1 MTFLIVL
8 ACLLLLILLVSWG
21 KFNPFLALLFTAIA
35 AGLLLGIPPAKLP
48 ASIQKGIGDTLGS
61 IVLIISF
68 GAMLGKLVS
77 DSGAAQ
83 KMAAV
88 LAKAFGINNIN
99 WALLVTGFVVGIP
112 MFYNVGFVLLV
123 PLLFSITYQ
132 YRLPVVYVGLPMLAA
147 LSVMHGFLP
156 PHPSPVALAAQFNA
170 SLGLTL
176 IYGLIIATPAV
187 LLAGPL
193 FARTLK
199 GMQAKP
205 LESFRPNELPSEQL
219 PGTFNAFISAL
230 LPVVLLAATA
240 ALPYLQVN
248 APAAK
253 GWLQFFSD
261 PTILLLLSLLIALYS
276 LGIAQGKSI
285 KTVMVSFA
293 DAMKDVTPLLLIIGG
308 AGALKQ
314 VLIDSGVST
323 QIAAGMSNLSLPPLV
338 LGWLIA
344 AIIRIAVGSATV
356 AGLTAAGIIA
366 PLVTQGGVTPELM
379 VLSVGAGSLV
389 CSHVN
394 DSGFWMY
401 KEYFNLSIRDTFRSW
416 TLMETIVAFAGLGGV
431 LVLDRFV

>member
-1 MTFLIVL
+1 MTLTIVL

-21 KFNPFLALLFTAIA
+21 KFQPFLALLFTAIA
-35 AGLLLGIPPAKLP
+35 AGLLLGIPPGKLP
-48 ASIQKGIGDTLGS
+48 ASIQKGVGDTLGS

-88 LAKAFGINNIN
+88 LAKVFGINNIN

-193 FARTLK
+193 FARTLR
-199 GMQAKP
+199 GMHAQP
-205 LESFRPNELPSEQL
+205 LETFRPNEMAAAQL
-219 PGTFNAFISAL
+219 PGTFNAFVSAL
-230 LPVVLLAATA
+230 LPVILLAATA
-240 ALPYLQVN
+240 ALPYLKVD
-248 APAAK
+248 APAARS
-253 GWLQFFSD
+253 WLQFFSD
-261 PTILLLLSLLIALYS
+261 PSILLLLSLLIALYT

-285 KTVMVSFA
+285 KTVMQSFA

-314 VLIDSGVST
+314 VLVDSGVST
-323 QIAAGMSNLSLPPLV
+323 QIATSMSGLNLPPLV

-344 AIIRIAVGSATV
+344 ALIRIAVGSATV

-401 KEYFNLSIRDTFRSW
+401 KEYFNLSIKDTFRSW

>member
-1 MTFLIVL
+1 MTILIVL

-21 KFNPFLALLFTAIA
+21 KFHPFLALLLTAIA
-35 AGLLLGIPPAKLP
+35 AGLLLGIAPAKLP
-48 ASIQKGIGDTLGS
+48 ASIQKGVGDTLGS

-83 KMAAV
+83 KMAAI
-88 LAKAFGINNIN
+88 LARVFGIKNIN

-193 FARTLK
+193 FARTLR
-199 GMQAKP
+199 GMQAQP
-205 LESFRPNELPSEQL
+205 LETFRPNEMAQDQL
-219 PGTFNAFISAL
+219 PGTFNAFVSAL
-230 LPVVLLAATA
+230 LPVILLAATA
-240 ALPYLQVN
+240 AVPYLRVD

-253 GWLQFFSD
+253 GVLLFFSD
-261 PTILLLLSLLIALYS
+261 ASILLLLSLLIAIYS

-285 KTVMVSFA
+285 KHVMQSFA
-293 DAMKDVTPLLLIIGG
+293 DSMKDVTPLLLIIGG

-314 VLIDSGVST
+314 VLVDSGVST
-323 QIAAGMSNLSLPPLV
+323 QIAAGMSHFNLPPLV

-401 KEYFNLSIRDTFRSW
+401 KEYFNLSIKDTFRSW

>member
-1 MTFLIVL
+1 MTLAIVL
-8 ACLLLLILLVSWG
+8 ACLLLLILLVSLG
-21 KFNPFLALLFTAIA
+21 KFQPFLALLFTAIA

-48 ASIQKGIGDTLGS
+48 ASIQKGVGDTLGS

-88 LAKAFGINNIN
+88 LAKVFGINNIN

-193 FARTLK
+193 FARTLR
-199 GMQAKP
+199 GMQAQP
-205 LESFRPNELPSEQL
+205 LETFRPNEMATTQL
-219 PGTFNAFISAL
+219 PGTFNAFVSAL
-230 LPVVLLAATA
+230 LPVILLAATA
-240 ALPYLQVN
+240 ALPYLQVD

-253 GWLQFFSD
+253 SWLQFFSD
-261 PTILLLLSLLIALYS
+261 PSILLLLSLLIALYT
-276 LGIAQGKSI
+276 LGMAQGKSI
-285 KTVMVSFA
+285 KTVMQSFA

-314 VLIDSGVST
+314 VLVDSGVSN
-323 QIAAGMSNLSLPPLV
+323 QIATSMSGLNLPPLV

-344 AIIRIAVGSATV
+344 ALIRIAVGSATV

-366 PLVTQGGVTPELM
+366 PLVAQGGVTPELM

-401 KEYFNLSIRDTFRSW
+401 KEYFNLSIKDTFRSW